1 MLRLFAVLA
10 IAAALGACASVSPQ
24 ASNDSPAMRALLA
37 APRGDTELAGLPFDM
52 VQLLQA
58 RIGFELTAGDA
69 AEITDATTQTLATG
83 VPGSVFS
90 WATRRTTIVAR
101 FYCGAWMPWVTAGS
115 VEFCTTNISLPTAPC
130 VAASPPAAAAPWI
143 GGWMIGNGSSPAPT
157 LAAFR
162 ELKGGMGSRRLGP
175 ASDPGDRNMGRR
187 GLCSGTAGPHRH
199 SAQFGAT
206 GG

>member
-69 AEITDATTQTLATG
+69 AEITGATTQTLATG
-83 VPGSVFS
+83 VPGSVFL
-90 WATRRTTIVAR
+90 WANQENDNRGEILLWRMDATGDGRV
-101 FYCGAWMPWVTAGS
+101 CGILHHEHIIANGTVRGS
-115 VEFCTTNISLPTAPC
+115 VTTC
-130 VAASPPAAAAPWI
+130 
-143 GGWMIGNGSSPAPT
+143 
-157 LAAFR
+157 
-162 ELKGGMGSRRLGP
+162 
-175 ASDPGDRNMGRR
+175 RR
-187 GLCSGTAGPHRH
+187 GAVDWWLDDWEWIITGAD
-199 SAQFGAT
+199 FG
-206 GG
+206 GL